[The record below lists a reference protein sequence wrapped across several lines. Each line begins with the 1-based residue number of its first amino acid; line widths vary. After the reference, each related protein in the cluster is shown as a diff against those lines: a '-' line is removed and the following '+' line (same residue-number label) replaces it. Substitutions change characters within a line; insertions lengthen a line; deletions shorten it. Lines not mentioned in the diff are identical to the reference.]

1 MATTEEYKKI
11 FQEKCPP
18 KTVQEQVYAS
28 IILDLSAK
36 YDRLFAQTGEIKK
49 AVKFLAVVVK
59 EMGIGEEKATE
70 VSPTAPVESGPTD
83 KTPFPVGVSPTV
95 NAAPVSAAPASAP
108 PATPVEEI
116 PTPDA
121 GSMRGVNAQPIPNA
135 PAPPTAPKKNNT
147 KGVQA

>member
-95 NAAPVSAAPASAP
+95 NAAPVSAASASAASASAP

-116 PTPDA
+116 P
-121 GSMRGVNAQPIPNA
+121 
-135 PAPPTAPKKNNT
+135 
-147 KGVQA
+147 